1 MRGVTVLMPVFNGER
16 FLQEAIESILQQTHR
31 DFELLII
38 NDGSTDRSRDIILTF
53 DDPRITLVENPG
65 NLGLAATLNVGL
77 GLAKHEL
84 IARQDADD
92 LSLPERLARQVD
104 FLEKNPSVVLVGT
117 QAVIIDQQGFR
128 KGRVLD
134 RACTHDS
141 IRWDLLFDNSFT
153 HSSVMFRRSIIAQ
166 LGGYDMAFR
175 YCQDYAL
182 WTQVARHHCVA
193 NIDDCLVHY
202 RVHPFDRMSDKLR
215 GLIAAENRLIM
226 RDYIADTLGN
236 DSVSES
242 ELDAMVNMRLAFES
256 RWIRSFAGLV
266 TRFIEAYQA
275 MSPST
280 NLSLDFKRTVARR
293 YVRAAYKAWLSRP
306 WCVLAILA
314 PAVGRYPVVRVTVHW
329 LVDLMCSMASDTFR
343 HRARKLRV
351 ACIANW

>member
-1 MRGVTVLMPVFNGER
+1 MPGVTVLMPVFNGER

-53 DDPRITLVENPG
+53 DDPRITLVENPE

-117 QAVIIDQQGFR
+117 QAVIIDLQGFR

-166 LGGYDMAFR
+166 LGGYDSAFR

-193 NIDDCLVHY
+193 NLDDCLVHY
-202 RVHPFDRMSDKLR
+202 RVHPFDRMSDKLKD
-215 GLIAAENRLIM
+215 LIAAENRLIM

-236 DSVSES
+236 DSVSEL
-242 ELDAMVNMRLAFES
+242 ELDAMVNMRLAFER
-256 RWIRSFAGLV
+256 RWTRSFVGLV
-266 TRFIEAYQA
+266 TRFIDAYQVL
-275 MSPST
+275 SPST
-280 NLSLDFKRTVARR
+280 NLSLDFKRTIACR
-293 YVRAAYKAWLSRP
+293 YVRAAYKAWLSQP
-306 WCVLAILA
+306 WCVLVILA
-314 PAVGRYPVVRVTVHW
+314 PAVGRYPVVTVTVRW
-329 LVDLMCSMASDTFR
+329 LIDLMCSMASDIFR
-343 HRARKLRV
+343 DRVRKLRV

>member
-53 DDPRITLVENPG
+53 DDPRITLVENSE
-65 NLGLAATLNVGL
+65 NIGLAATLNVGL
-77 GLAKHEL
+77 GLAKYEL

-182 WTQVARHHCVA
+182 WTQVARHHSVA
-193 NIDDCLVHY
+193 NLNVCLVHY
-202 RVHPFDRMSDKLR
+202 RVHPFDRMSHKLKD
-215 GLIAAENRLIM
+215 LIASENRLIM
-226 RDYIADTLGN
+226 RDYITDTLGN
-236 DSVSES
+236 DSVSEL
-242 ELDAMVNMRLAFES
+242 ELDAMVNMRLAFEK
-256 RWIRSFAGLV
+256 RWTQPFVGLV
-266 TRFIEAYQA
+266 ARFIDAYQA
-275 MSPST
+275 IRPSS
-280 NLSLDFKRTVARR
+280 NHSLDFKRTVARR
-293 YVRAAYKAWLSRP
+293 YVRAAYKAWRSHP
-306 WCVLAILA
+306 WCVLAVLA
-314 PAVGRYPVVRVTVHW
+314 PAVGRYPVVRVTVRW
-329 LVDLMCSMASDTFR
+329 FVNLMWGMAGDICR
-343 HRARKLRV
+343 HRVRKLRE
-351 ACIANW
+351 ACIAIW